1 MFFDWCCDVFLVIII
16 ALTEPIDNFYV
27 FNMWVWQYVGEVCNI
42 KNCCLRF
49 MSPQK
54 YEFKSYVKKQFM

>member
-27 FNMWVWQYVGEVCNI
+27 FNM
-42 KNCCLRF
+42 
-49 MSPQK
+49 
-54 YEFKSYVKKQFM
+54 